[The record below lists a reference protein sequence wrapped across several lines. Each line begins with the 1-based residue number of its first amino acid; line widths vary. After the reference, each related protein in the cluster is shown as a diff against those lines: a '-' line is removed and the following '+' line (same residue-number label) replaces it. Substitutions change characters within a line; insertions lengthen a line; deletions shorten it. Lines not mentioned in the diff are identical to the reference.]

1 MLAQPRR
8 DAQEPETLKRHREMY
23 EKRLR
28 YLDMTQ
34 GKTDREVADK
44 ANSPRVFK
52 KAAETTEA
60 HSRGK
65 TPGTHSQP

>member
-1 MLAQPRR
+1 MLAQHSKN
-8 DAQEPETLKRHREMY
+8 AHVEPETLKRHREMY

-28 YLDMTQ
+28 YFDMTQ
-34 GKTDREVADK
+34 GKTEREVADK

-60 HSRGK
+60 HSHQQASK
-65 TPGTHSQP
+65 IPN